1 MLQRENLANDSSE
14 YRKAKIAILVAFLI
28 NGFSVGNFVSR
39 IPDFKFELD
48 ISNGVLGGAL
58 FCASA
63 GVLAALRPTSK
74 SAAKFG
80 SGPVVKYSAF
90 TLALAVPLVGLL
102 FNLQWFLF
110 SLFLYGALSSI
121 HDLSINAHAAALEN
135 LAGKRVMSTFH
146 AMWSIGGLTG
156 GTFGGLLATVGVT
169 IQIHAFIVGLI
180 IFLVALTTRNWF
192 LPAAADKH
200 PIEKREKHKVPRKFL
215 ILGLLGLCGAL
226 GEGAASDWGGVL
238 ARDSYDASPFMSA
251 LPFIFFS
258 FTMVVG
264 RLSGDFLAHKFG
276 AVRLLTWSGLI
287 AGIGL
292 TGGILIGNIY
302 GIILGW
308 LLLGIGLSTIIPM
321 MISATGTLANE
332 KYAGQV
338 SAAEGVALV
347 TGVAYFGFVIGPP
360 LMGFVADLITLRWAM
375 LIPAFLA
382 IIFGLSARKVL
393 S

>member
-1 MLQRENLANDSSE
+1 MFAKDEFL
-14 YRKAKIAILVAFLI
+14 KARLAILTAFLI

-39 IPDFKFELD
+39 IPDFKSELD
-48 ISNGVLGGAL
+48 ISNGILGAAL
-58 FCASA
+58 FCASL

-74 SAAKFG
+74 AAAKYG

-102 FNLQWFLF
+102 FNLPWFIF
-110 SLFLYGALSSI
+110 SLFIYGVLSSI

-135 LAGKRVMSTFH
+135 KAGKRVMSTFH
-146 AMWSIGGLTG
+146 AMWSIGGLLG
-156 GTFGGLLATVGVT
+156 GVIGGVLASINVS
-169 IQIHAFIVGLI
+169 IRIHAFVIGSFIV
-180 IFLVALTTRNWF
+180 LVALFTRNWF
-192 LPAAADKH
+192 LPAEADQH
-200 PIEKREKHKVPRKFL
+200 IFEKHKKRKTPRRFL

-238 ARDSYDASPFMSA
+238 ARETYEASALMSA
-251 LPFIFFS
+251 LPYVFFS
-258 FTMVVG
+258 ATMVIG

-276 AVRLLTWSGLI
+276 VVRLLTWSGFI

-292 TGGILIGNIY
+292 TAGLFAGNIY
-302 GIILGW
+302 GVIIGW
-308 LLLGIGLSTIIPM
+308 FLFGIGISTVIPM

-332 KYAGQV
+332 KYSGQV

-360 LMGFVADLITLRWAM
+360 LIGFISEIVTLRWAM
-375 LIPAFLA
+375 LLPAVLA
-382 IIFGLSARKVL
+382 IIFGLSAKKVL

>member
-1 MLQRENLANDSSE
+1 MFAKDEFL
-14 YRKAKIAILVAFLI
+14 KARLAILIAFLI

-39 IPDFKFELD
+39 IPDFKSELD
-48 ISNGVLGGAL
+48 ISNGILGAAL
-58 FCASA
+58 FCASL

-74 SAAKFG
+74 AAAKYG

-102 FNLQWFLF
+102 FNLPWFIF
-110 SLFLYGALSSI
+110 SLFIYGVLSSI

-135 LAGKRVMSTFH
+135 KAGKRVMSTFH
-146 AMWSIGGLTG
+146 AMWSIGGLLG
-156 GTFGGLLATVGVT
+156 GVIGGVLASINVS
-169 IQIHAFIVGLI
+169 IQIHAFVIGSFIV
-180 IFLVALTTRNWF
+180 FVALFTRNWF
-192 LPAAADKH
+192 LPAEADQH
-200 PIEKREKHKVPRKFL
+200 IIEKHKKRKTPRRFL

-238 ARDSYDASPFMSA
+238 ARDAFEASALMSA
-251 LPFIFFS
+251 LPYVFFS
-258 FTMVVG
+258 ATMVIG

-276 AVRLLTWSGLI
+276 VVRLLTWSGFI

-292 TGGILIGNIY
+292 TAGLFAGNIY
-302 GIILGW
+302 GVIIGW
-308 LLLGIGLSTIIPM
+308 FLFGIGISTVIPM

-332 KYAGQV
+332 KYPGQV

-360 LMGFVADLITLRWAM
+360 LIGFISEIVTLRWAM
-375 LIPAFLA
+375 LLPAVLA
-382 IIFGLSARKVL
+382 IIFGLSAKKVL

>member
-1 MLQRENLANDSSE
+1 MFANDE
-14 YRKAKIAILVAFLI
+14 FRKARIAILVSFLI

-39 IPDFKFELD
+39 IPDFKSELG
-48 ISNGVLGGAL
+48 ISNGVLGASL
-58 FCASA
+58 FCASI

-74 SAAKFG
+74 AAAKYG
-80 SGPVVKYSAF
+80 SGPIVKYSAF

-102 FNLQWFLF
+102 FNLTWFLV
-110 SLFLYGALSSI
+110 SLFIYGFLSSI

-135 LAGKRVMSTFH
+135 KAGKRVMSTFH

-156 GTFGGLLATVGVT
+156 GAIGGLLASADVSIRVHALLIGLV
-169 IQIHAFIVGLI
+169 IVKVAFI
-180 IFLVALTTRNWF
+180 TKNWF
-192 LPAAADKH
+192 LPAAADQH
-200 PIEKREKHKVPRKFL
+200 VIEKHKKRRTPRRFL

-238 ARDSYDASPFMSA
+238 ARETYGASALMSA
-251 LPFIFFS
+251 LPYVFFS
-258 FTMVVG
+258 ATMVIG

-276 AVRLLTWSGLI
+276 VVKLLTWSGFI

-292 TGGILIGNIY
+292 TAGLFAGNIY
-302 GIILGW
+302 GVIIGW
-308 LLLGIGLSTIIPM
+308 FLFGIGISTVIPM

-332 KYAGQV
+332 KYPGQV

-360 LMGFVADLITLRWAM
+360 LIGFISEIITLRWAM
-375 LIPAFLA
+375 LLPSVLA
-382 IIFGLSARKVL
+382 IIFGLSAKKVL

>member
-1 MLQRENLANDSSE
+1 MFANDE
-14 YRKAKIAILVAFLI
+14 FRKARIAILVSFLI

-39 IPDFKFELD
+39 IPDFKSELG
-48 ISNGVLGGAL
+48 ISNGVLGASL
-58 FCASA
+58 FCASI

-74 SAAKFG
+74 AAAKYG
-80 SGPVVKYSAF
+80 SGPIVKYSAF

-102 FNLQWFLF
+102 FNLTWFLV
-110 SLFLYGALSSI
+110 SLFIYGFLSSI

-135 LAGKRVMSTFH
+135 KAGKRVMSTFH

-156 GTFGGLLATVGVT
+156 GAIGGLLASADVSIRVHALLIGLV
-169 IQIHAFIVGLI
+169 IVKVAFI
-180 IFLVALTTRNWF
+180 TKNWF
-192 LPAAADKH
+192 LPAAADQH
-200 PIEKREKHKVPRKFL
+200 VIEKHKKRRTPRRFL

-238 ARDSYDASPFMSA
+238 ARETYGASALMSA
-251 LPFIFFS
+251 LPYVFFS
-258 FTMVVG
+258 ATMVIG

-276 AVRLLTWSGLI
+276 VVKLLTWSGFI

-292 TGGILIGNIY
+292 TAGLFAGNIY
-302 GIILGW
+302 GVIIGW
-308 LLLGIGLSTIIPM
+308 LLLGIGISTVIPM

-332 KYAGQV
+332 KYPGQV

-360 LMGFVADLITLRWAM
+360 LIGFISEIVTLRWAM
-375 LIPAFLA
+375 LLPAVLA
-382 IIFGLSARKVL
+382 IIFGLSAKKVL

>member
-1 MLQRENLANDSSE
+1 MFAKDEFL
-14 YRKAKIAILVAFLI
+14 KARLAILTAFLI

-39 IPDFKFELD
+39 IPDFKSELD
-48 ISNGVLGGAL
+48 ISNGILGAAL
-58 FCASA
+58 FCASL

-74 SAAKFG
+74 AAAKYG

-102 FNLQWFLF
+102 FNLPWFIF
-110 SLFLYGALSSI
+110 SLFIYGVLSSI

-135 LAGKRVMSTFH
+135 KAGKRVMSTFH
-146 AMWSIGGLTG
+146 AMWSIGGLLG
-156 GTFGGLLATVGVT
+156 GVIGGVLASINVS
-169 IQIHAFIVGLI
+169 IRIHAFVIGSFIV
-180 IFLVALTTRNWF
+180 LVALFTRNWF
-192 LPAAADKH
+192 LPAEADQH
-200 PIEKREKHKVPRKFL
+200 IFEKHKKRKTPRRFL

-238 ARDSYDASPFMSA
+238 ARETYEASALMSA
-251 LPFIFFS
+251 LPYVFFS
-258 FTMVVG
+258 ATMVIG
-264 RLSGDFLAHKFG
+264 RLSGAHKFG
-276 AVRLLTWSGLI
+276 VVRLLTWSGFI

-292 TGGILIGNIY
+292 TAGLFAGNIY
-302 GIILGW
+302 GVIIGW
-308 LLLGIGLSTIIPM
+308 FLFGIGISTVIPM

-332 KYAGQV
+332 KYPGQV

-360 LMGFVADLITLRWAM
+360 LIGFISEIVTLRWAM
-375 LIPAFLA
+375 LLPAVLA
-382 IIFGLSARKVL
+382 IIFGLSAKKVL

>member
-1 MLQRENLANDSSE
+1 MFAKDEFL
-14 YRKAKIAILVAFLI
+14 KARLAILIAFLI

-39 IPDFKFELD
+39 IPDFKSELD
-48 ISNGVLGGAL
+48 ISNGILGAAL
-58 FCASA
+58 FCASL

-74 SAAKFG
+74 AAAKYG

-102 FNLQWFLF
+102 FNLPWFIF
-110 SLFLYGALSSI
+110 SLFIYGVLSSI

-135 LAGKRVMSTFH
+135 KAGKRVMSTFH
-146 AMWSIGGLTG
+146 AMWSIGGLLG
-156 GTFGGLLATVGVT
+156 GVIGGVLASINVS
-169 IQIHAFIVGLI
+169 IQIHAFVIGGFI
-180 IFLVALTTRNWF
+180 ILVALFTRNWF
-192 LPAAADKH
+192 LPAEADQH
-200 PIEKREKHKVPRKFL
+200 IIEKHKKRKTPRRFL

-238 ARDSYDASPFMSA
+238 ARDAFEASALMSA
-251 LPFIFFS
+251 LPYVFFS
-258 FTMVVG
+258 ATMVIG

-276 AVRLLTWSGLI
+276 VVRLLTWSGFI

-292 TGGILIGNIY
+292 TAGLFAGNIY
-302 GIILGW
+302 GVIIGW
-308 LLLGIGLSTIIPM
+308 FLFGIGISTVIPM

-332 KYAGQV
+332 KYPGQV

-360 LMGFVADLITLRWAM
+360 LIGFISEIVTLRWAM
-375 LIPAFLA
+375 LLPAVLA
-382 IIFGLSARKVL
+382 IIFGLSAKKVL